1 MSNNPKL
8 KKIKKLPAEM
18 LVEFDPAARLKKL
31 PAEMLVEFDTS
42 ARLKKLKAI
51 SVADYRSERGAVVA
65 ALLEKYSEADN
76 NKVCIGYADRLRA
89 CADRNNYYLGD
100 DFVDQKTGELFSGFG
115 VLFGCGLKLC
125 QSCTARSAARNRATA
140 LRAVENTELQ
150 NREHK
155 CFVTGAYIIEQERY
169 RFATLTMPEIFASFK
184 VTLKIQ
190 KRAWDLFRKLEIVK
204 NYFPAIIKSVEFTVR
219 ENKTYHDHIHL
230 LVIGFY
236 IPEALMKQAW
246 TNCVRTAFKEFGV
259 PGIVK
264 QAHANFEL
272 VRDVNHSLKEVC
284 KYLTKTTTWEEI
296 PAEQLIEIAEIERWD
311 RLFEVSGRFRQ
322 TLARLKADDAVAAD
336 ALSSFLKEKST
347 LTDGVAHELNYLD
360 TDVITDG
367 DTLETS
373 ESSENSEEISKKP
386 RRENWRDV
394 IRRDGLE
401 KYREKFY
408 RQVEFAQ
415 KIRKLR
421 LILKYPDAKFT
432 DLDGRPWDL
441 VELEKFALQI
451 RLASSEI
458 PH

>member
-8 KKIKKLPAEM
+8 YKTKKLPADM
-18 LVEFDPAARLKKL
+18 LADFDS
-31 PAEMLVEFDTS
+31 S

-65 ALLEKYSEADN
+65 ALLEKYATPTN
-76 NKVCIGYADRLRA
+76 NKICIGYADRLRA
-89 CADRNNYYLGD
+89 CADCNNFYLGD
-100 DFVDQKTGELFSGFG
+100 DFVDKVTGELFSGYG
-115 VLFGCGLKLC
+115 TLFGCGLKLC

-140 LRAVENTELQ
+140 QRAVENTELQ
-150 NREHK
+150 NREYK
-155 CFVTGAYIIEQERY
+155 CFVTGAYIIEKERY

-184 VTLKIQ
+184 TTLKIQ

-219 ENKTYHDHIHL
+219 ENRTYHDHIHL
-230 LVIGFY
+230 LTISFF

-246 TNCVRTAFKEFGV
+246 TDCVRTAFKEFGV
-259 PGIVK
+259 PFLVK

-272 VRDVNHSLKEVC
+272 VRDVNDSLKETC
-284 KYLTKTTTWEEI
+284 KYLTKTTTWDEI
-296 PAEQLIEIAEIERWD
+296 PPEQLIEIAEIERWD
-311 RLFEVSGRFRQ
+311 RLFEVSGRFRK
-322 TLARLKADDAVAAD
+322 TLARLKAEDAAAAAD
-336 ALSSFLKEKST
+336 SSSVNKKTT
-347 LTDGVAHELNYLD
+347 LTDSVAHELNYLD
-360 TDVITDG
+360 TDAITDG
-367 DTLETS
+367 DLPETS

-401 KYREKFY
+401 KFREKFY
-408 RQVEFAQ
+408 RQVEFTQ

-432 DLDGRPWDL
+432 DLDGCAWDL
-441 VELEKFALQI
+441 VELERFALQI

-458 PH
+458 PR